1 MIGHRKIVE
10 RVEKLLEVFIIR
22 NKQAIIF
29 VRVSIV
35 DSFRRHLSTK
45 KKRSKNLHFVCFAGC
60 FYDGVYYRN
69 YQSVPTGDLVDP
81 CLVRLCKDGVIL
93 GYDCAQTWSR
103 PSLF

>member
-1 MIGHRKIVE
+1 MLVKYCGMIGYRRMVE
-10 RVEKLLEVFIIR
+10 RFEKLLDVFIKR
-22 NKQAIIF
+22 NKQAFIF

-35 DSFRRHLSTK
+35 DSFCRHLSTK
-45 KKRSKNLHFVCFAGC
+45 KKKDQKKSLFCVFAGC

-93 GYDCAQTWSR
+93 G
-103 PSLF
+103 